1 MTWALATIA
10 ALLIGYA
17 TVSRRL
23 ERLNVSGAMFF
34 TTAGLLV
41 GPVLGLLDLQVHGEQ
56 VKLLAEITLTLV
68 LFADASRISLR
79 ALRHEFAVPLRLL
92 GIGLPLTIVAGA
104 LIGAAVMPGVS
115 FAEALVLA
123 IVLACTDAALGQAV
137 VSDERVP
144 SRIRQGL
151 NVESGLNDGLCVP
164 LFFIAIAI
172 AETDAG
178 TASAHSAAQLVFEQ
192 IGYGLVGGVVAG
204 ALGGLALQLAARR
217 RLIEPHWLQILS
229 VASALLAAG
238 VASALGGS
246 IFIAAFTGGFLFGA
260 LRRDTG
266 GEVTYLVDEGGELFN
281 AVTFIVFGA
290 VILGPLL
297 DEVTWQ
303 IVLYAILSLTVVRM
317 LPVALAHA
325 GNRRSPSDPGVPGL
339 VRAARPGLDRVRG
352 HPDRRHQAPAPPHA
366 AARDHRHDRALRLR
380 PRPHGPATDRALHA
394 LVELTPARRAAH
406 DGERARRR
414 APPARPLAGRSA
426 RRRSR
431 RDLAERDTPG
441 SDEYQASGSA
451 RSAPASLLHL
461 RKGGSAVVAF
471 AFHA

>member
-92 GIGLPLTIVAGA
+92 GIGLPLTILAGA
-104 LIGAAVMPGVS
+104 LVGAAVVPGIS

-204 ALGGLALQLAARR
+204 ALGGIALQLAARR

-238 VASALGGS
+238 VATALGGS

-260 LRRDTG
+260 LRRRHRRRGDLPRRRG
-266 GEVTYLVDEGGELFN
+266 WR
-281 AVTFIVFGA
+281 AVQRGDLHRLRRGDPRPDA
-290 VILGPLL
+290 GRGDLADRALRGPQP
-297 DEVTWQ
+297 DGR
-303 IVLYAILSLTVVRM
+303 ADAAGR
-317 LPVALAHA
+317 ARDA
-325 GNRRSPSDPGVPGL
+325 GNRRSPSDRWRSWAGSG
-339 VRAARPGLDRVRG
+339 RAAS
-352 HPDRRHQAPAPPHA
+352 
-366 AARDHRHDRALRLR
+366 
-380 PRPHGPATDRALHA
+380 PRSCSRSSCST
-394 LVELTPARRAAH
+394 TPSSRTCTRCCS
-406 DGERARRR
+406 
-414 APPARPLAGRSA
+414 RSPS
-426 RRRSR
+426 RSR
-431 RDLAERDTPG
+431 SPSTRT
-441 SDEYQASGSA
+441 ASRRG
-451 RSAPASLLHL
+451 R
-461 RKGGSAVVAF
+461 
-471 AFHA
+471 

>member
-23 ERLNVSGAMFF
+23 EHLNVSGAMFF
-34 TTAGLLV
+34 TTVGLLV
-41 GPVLGLLDLQVHGEQ
+41 GPVLGLLELQLHGEQ

-79 ALRHEFAVPLRLL
+79 ALHHEFAVPLRLL
-92 GIGLPLTIVAGA
+92 GIGLPLTIIAGA
-104 LIGAAVMPGVS
+104 LIGAAVIPGVS

-172 AETDAG
+172 AEADAG
-178 TASAHSAAQLVFEQ
+178 TTSSQSASQLVFEQ

-204 ALGGLALQLAARR
+204 ALGAIALQQAARR

-229 VASALLAAG
+229 LASALLAAG

-266 GEVTYLVDEGGELFN
+266 GEVSYLVDEGGELFN

-290 VILGPLL
+290 AILGPLL
-297 DEVTWQ
+297 DDVTWQ
-303 IVLYAILSLTVVRM
+303 IVLYAVLSLTVVRM
-317 LPVALAHA
+317 LPVALALL
-325 GNRRSPSDPGVPGL
+325 GTG
-339 VRAARPGLDRVRG
+339 
-352 HPDRRHQAPAPPHA
+352 
-366 AARDHRHDRALRLR
+366 
-380 PRPHGPATDRALHA
+380 
-394 LVELTPARRAAH
+394 ARRPTLAFLGWFGPRGLASIVFAVILIDDTKLPHLQTLLLAITVTIALSVYAH
-406 DGERARRR
+406 GLT
-414 APPARPLAGRSA
+414 ARPLTERYTRWWNSHPRDALPTMESVPAAEHRLRVSSRGA
-426 RRRSR
+426 RLDVATDAPRPTSR
-431 RDLAERDTPG
+431 
-441 SDEYQASGSA
+441 
-451 RSAPASLLHL
+451 
-461 RKGGSAVVAF
+461 
-471 AFHA
+471 

>member
-41 GPVLGLLDLQVHGEQ
+41 GPVLGLLDLQLHGEQ

-92 GIGLPLTIVAGA
+92 GIGLPLTILAGA
-104 LIGAAVMPGVS
+104 LVGAVVVPGVS

-178 TASAHSAAQLVFEQ
+178 TASSHSASQLVLEQ
-192 IGYGLVGGVVAG
+192 IGYGLVGGIVAG
-204 ALGGLALQLAARR
+204 ALGAIALRIAARHQT
-217 RLIEPHWLQILS
+217 IEPHWLQILS
-229 VASALLAAG
+229 VSAALLAAG
-238 VASALGGS
+238 VATALGGS
-246 IFIAAFTGGFLFGA
+246 IFIAAFTGGFLFGT
-260 LRRDTG
+260 LRRDAG
-266 GEVTYLVDEGGELFN
+266 GEVSQLVDEGGELFN

-290 VILGPLL
+290 VILGPVL
-297 DEVTWQ
+297 DEISWQ
-303 IVLYAILSLTVVRM
+303 IALYAVLSLTVVRM
-317 LPVALAHA
+317 LPVALALL
-325 GNRRSPSDPGVPGL
+325 GTG
-339 VRAARPGLDRVRG
+339 
-352 HPDRRHQAPAPPHA
+352 
-366 AARDHRHDRALRLR
+366 
-380 PRPHGPATDRALHA
+380 
-394 LVELTPARRAAH
+394 ARRPTVAFLGWFGPRGLASIVFAVILIDDTELPHLHTMLLAITVTIAISVYAH
-406 DGERARRR
+406 GLT
-414 APPARPLAGRSA
+414 ARPLTERYA
-426 RRRSR
+426 RWFNAHP
-431 RDLAERDTPG
+431 RDARPAMESVPAAEHRL
-441 SDEYQASGSA
+441 
-451 RSAPASLLHL
+451 RAPA
-461 RKGGSAVVAF
+461 RAVQLDDAPD
-471 AFHA
+471 ADAPRPTSR

>member
-34 TTAGLLV
+34 TTTGLLV
-41 GPVLGLLDLQVHGEQ
+41 GPVLGLLDLEVHGEQ

-68 LFADASRISLR
+68 LFADASRISLP
-79 ALRHEFAVPLRLL
+79 ALHHEFAVPLRLL
-92 GIGLPLTIVAGA
+92 GIGLPLTILAGA
-104 LIGAAVMPGVS
+104 LIGAAVIPGVA

-178 TASAHSAAQLVFEQ
+178 TASGHTAAQLVFEQ
-192 IGYGLVGGVVAG
+192 IGYGLIGGVGAG
-204 ALGGLALQLAARR
+204 ALGGIALRLAAGR

-229 VASALLAAG
+229 LASAVLAAG
-238 VASALGGS
+238 IASALGGS

-266 GEVTYLVDEGGELFN
+266 GEVSYLVDEGGELFN

-303 IVLYAILSLTVVRM
+303 IVLYAVLSLTVVRM
-317 LPVALAHA
+317 LPVALAMLGTRARRPTLAFLGWFGPRGLASIVFAVILLDDTKLPHLHTLLLA
-325 GNRRSPSDPGVPGL
+325 TTVTIALSVYAHGLTARPLTERYTRWWNSHPRDALPPMESVPAAEHRLRSPS
-339 VRAARPGLDRVRG
+339 RAVQLDRA
-352 HPDRRHQAPAPPHA
+352 PD
-366 AARDHRHDRALRLR
+366 
-380 PRPHGPATDRALHA
+380 AT
-394 LVELTPARRAAH
+394 
-406 DGERARRR
+406 
-414 APPARPLAGRSA
+414 
-426 RRRSR
+426 
-431 RDLAERDTPG
+431 
-441 SDEYQASGSA
+441 
-451 RSAPASLLHL
+451 
-461 RKGGSAVVAF
+461 
-471 AFHA
+471 

>member
-41 GPVLGLLDLQVHGEQ
+41 GPVLGLLDLQLHGEQ

-79 ALRHEFAVPLRLL
+79 ALRHESAVPLRLL
-92 GIGLPLTIVAGA
+92 GMGLPLTIVAGA
-104 LIGAAVMPGVS
+104 LIGATVVPGIS
-115 FAEALVLA
+115 FAEAVVLA

-164 LFFIAIAI
+164 LFFIAIAF

-178 TASAHSAAQLVFEQ
+178 TASGHSAAQLVFEQ
-192 IGYGLVGGVVAG
+192 IGYGLVGGVAAG

-229 VASALLAAG
+229 VASVLLAAG
-238 VASALGGS
+238 VATALGGS

-303 IVLYAILSLTVVRM
+303 IVLYAILSLTIVRM
-317 LPVALAHA
+317 LPVALAML
-325 GNRRSPSDPGVPGL
+325 GTG
-339 VRAARPGLDRVRG
+339 
-352 HPDRRHQAPAPPHA
+352 
-366 AARDHRHDRALRLR
+366 
-380 PRPHGPATDRALHA
+380 
-394 LVELTPARRAAH
+394 ARRPTLAFLGWFGPRGLASIVFAVILLDDTKLPHLRTLLLAITVTIALSVYAH
-406 DGERARRR
+406 GLT
-414 APPARPLAGRSA
+414 ARPLTERYA
-426 RRRSR
+426 RWWNSHPRDALPTMESMPAAEHRLRVPSR
-431 RDLAERDTPG
+431 AVQLDD
-441 SDEYQASGSA
+441 
-451 RSAPASLLHL
+451 APDADAPRPTS
-461 RKGGSAVVAF
+461 R
-471 AFHA
+471 

>member
-23 ERLNVSGAMFF
+23 ERLNVSGAMLF

-41 GPVLGLLDLQVHGEQ
+41 GPVLGLLDLQVRGEQ

-68 LFADASRISLR
+68 LFADASRISLP

-104 LIGAAVMPGVS
+104 LIGAAVIPGVS

-164 LFFIAIAI
+164 LFFIAIAF

-178 TASAHSAAQLVFEQ
+178 TASAHSASQLVFEQ
-192 IGYGLVGGVVAG
+192 IGYGLVGGVAAG

-238 VASALGGS
+238 VATALGGS

-266 GEVTYLVDEGGELFN
+266 GEVSYLVDEGGELFN

-303 IVLYAILSLTVVRM
+303 IVLYAILSLTIVRM
-317 LPVALAHA
+317 LPVALAML
-325 GNRRSPSDPGVPGL
+325 GTG
-339 VRAARPGLDRVRG
+339 
-352 HPDRRHQAPAPPHA
+352 
-366 AARDHRHDRALRLR
+366 
-380 PRPHGPATDRALHA
+380 
-394 LVELTPARRAAH
+394 ARRPTLAFLGWFGPRGLASIVFAVILLDDTKLPH
-406 DGERARRR
+406 LHTLLLAITVTIALSVYVHGLT
-414 APPARPLAGRSA
+414 ARPLAERYTRWWNSHPRDA
-426 RRRSR
+426 MPTMESVPAAEHRLRVPSR
-431 RDLAERDTPG
+431 AVQLDR
-441 SDEYQASGSA
+441 
-451 RSAPASLLHL
+451 APDAT
-461 RKGGSAVVAF
+461 
-471 AFHA
+471 

>member
-23 ERLNVSGAMFF
+23 EHLNVSGAMFF

-41 GPVLGLLDLQVHGEQ
+41 GPVLGLLELQLHGEQ

-79 ALRHEFAVPLRLL
+79 ALQREFAVPLRLL

-104 LIGAAVMPGVS
+104 LVGAAVVPAVS

-172 AETDAG
+172 AEADAG

-192 IGYGLVGGVVAG
+192 IGYGLVGGVGAG

-229 VASALLAAG
+229 LASALLAAG

-266 GEVTYLVDEGGELFN
+266 GEVSYLVDEGGELFN
-281 AVTFIVFGA
+281 AVHLIVFGA
-290 VILGPLL
+290 VVLGPLL
-297 DEVTWQ
+297 DDVTWQ
-303 IVLYAILSLTVVRM
+303 LVVYALLSLTLVRM
-317 LPVALAHA
+317 VPVALALLGTGARRPTVGFLGWFGPRGLASIVFAIILLDEADLPHLRTLLLAITVTIAISVYAHGLTA
-325 GNRRSPSDPGVPGL
+325 GPLTERYVRWWTAHPRDVEPAMEGL
-339 VRAARPGLDRVRG
+339 PAGEHRVR
-352 HPDRRHQAPAPPHA
+352 
-366 AARDHRHDRALRLR
+366 R
-380 PRPHGPATDRALHA
+380 PVAGP
-394 LVELTPARRAAH
+394 
-406 DGERARRR
+406 
-414 APPARPLAGRSA
+414 
-426 RRRSR
+426 
-431 RDLAERDTPG
+431 
-441 SDEYQASGSA
+441 
-451 RSAPASLLHL
+451 
-461 RKGGSAVVAF
+461 
-471 AFHA
+471 

>member
-10 ALLIGYA
+10 ALLISYA

-23 ERLNVSGAMFF
+23 ESLSVSGAMFF

-41 GPVLGLLDLQVHGEQ
+41 GPVLGLLDLQVRGEQ

-68 LFADASRISLR
+68 LFADASRISLP
-79 ALRHEFAVPLRLL
+79 ALHREYAVPLRLL

-104 LIGAAVMPGVS
+104 LIGVAVVPGVGL
-115 FAEALVLA
+115 AEAAVLA

-137 VSDERVP
+137 VSDDRVP

-178 TASAHSAAQLVFEQ
+178 TTSAHSAFQLVFEQ
-192 IGYGLVGGVVAG
+192 IGYGLVGGVAAG
-204 ALGGLALQLAARR
+204 ALGGIAVQLAARR

-238 VASALGGS
+238 VAEALGGS
-246 IFIAAFTGGFLFGA
+246 IFVAAFTGGFLFGA

-266 GEVTYLVDEGGELFN
+266 GEVSYLVDEGGELFN

-290 VILGPLL
+290 VILGPQL

-317 LPVALAHA
+317 LPVALAML
-325 GNRRSPSDPGVPGL
+325 GTG
-339 VRAARPGLDRVRG
+339 
-352 HPDRRHQAPAPPHA
+352 
-366 AARDHRHDRALRLR
+366 
-380 PRPHGPATDRALHA
+380 
-394 LVELTPARRAAH
+394 ARRPTLAFLGWFGPRGLASIVFAVILLDDTELPHLQTLLLAITATIALSVYAH
-406 DGERARRR
+406 GLT
-414 APPARPLAGRSA
+414 ARPLTERYTRWWNSHP
-426 RRRSR
+426 
-431 RDLAERDTPG
+431 RDTL
-441 SDEYQASGSA
+441 
-451 RSAPASLLHL
+451 PAMESVAAADHRL
-461 RKGGSAVVAF
+461 RVPPRAVP
-471 AFHA
+471 

>member
-10 ALLIGYA
+10 ALLIAYA

-23 ERLNVSGAMFF
+23 ESLSVSGAMFF

-41 GPVLGLLDLQVHGEQ
+41 GPVLGLLDLQVRGEQ

-79 ALRHEFAVPLRLL
+79 ALRREYAVPLRLL

-104 LIGAAVMPGVS
+104 LIGVAVVPGVGL
-115 FAEALVLA
+115 AEAAVLA

-137 VSDERVP
+137 VSDDRVP

-172 AETDAG
+172 AEADAG
-178 TASAHSAAQLVFEQ
+178 TTSAHSAFQLVFEQ
-192 IGYGLVGGVVAG
+192 IGYGLVGGVAAG
-204 ALGGLALQLAARR
+204 ALGGMAVQLAARR

-238 VASALGGS
+238 VAEALGGS
-246 IFIAAFTGGFLFGA
+246 IFVAAFTGGFLFGA

-266 GEVTYLVDEGGELFN
+266 GEVSYLVEEGGELFN

-290 VILGPLL
+290 VILGPQL

-303 IVLYAILSLTVVRM
+303 IVLYAVLSLTVVRM
-317 LPVALAHA
+317 VPVALAMV
-325 GNRRSPSDPGVPGL
+325 GIG
-339 VRAARPGLDRVRG
+339 
-352 HPDRRHQAPAPPHA
+352 
-366 AARDHRHDRALRLR
+366 
-380 PRPHGPATDRALHA
+380 
-394 LVELTPARRAAH
+394 ARRPTLAFLGWFGPRGLASIVFAVILLDDTELPHLQTLLLAITATIALSVYAH
-406 DGERARRR
+406 GLT
-414 APPARPLAGRSA
+414 ARPLTERYTRWWNSHP
-426 RRRSR
+426 
-431 RDLAERDTPG
+431 RDTV
-441 SDEYQASGSA
+441 
-451 RSAPASLLHL
+451 PAMESVPAADHRL
-461 RKGGSAVVAF
+461 RVPPRAVS
-471 AFHA
+471 

>member
-10 ALLIGYA
+10 VLLIGYA

-23 ERLNVSGAMFF
+23 EGLNVSGAMFF

-41 GPVLGLLDLQVHGEQ
+41 GPVLGLLELEVHGEQ

-79 ALRHEFAVPLRLL
+79 ALRHESAVPLRLL
-92 GIGLPLTIVAGA
+92 GMGLPLTIVAGA
-104 LIGAAVMPGVS
+104 LIGATVVPGIS
-115 FAEALVLA
+115 FAEAVVLA

-164 LFFIAIAI
+164 LFFIAIAF

-178 TASAHSAAQLVFEQ
+178 TASAHSAAQLVWEQ
-192 IGYGLVGGVVAG
+192 IGYGLVGGVAAG
-204 ALGGLALQLAARR
+204 ALGGIALRLAARR

-238 VASALGGS
+238 IATALGGS

-266 GEVTYLVDEGGELFN
+266 GEVTYLVDEGGELLN

-290 VILGPLL
+290 IILGPLL

-303 IVLYAILSLTVVRM
+303 IVLYAVLSVTVVRM
-317 LPVALAHA
+317 LPVALAMLGTGA
-325 GNRRSPSDPGVPGL
+325 RRPTLAFLGWF
-339 VRAARPGLDRVRG
+339 
-352 HPDRRHQAPAPPHA
+352 
-366 AARDHRHDRALRLR
+366 
-380 PRPHGPATDRALHA
+380 GPAAS
-394 LVELTPARRAAH
+394 P
-406 DGERARRR
+406 
-414 APPARPLAGRSA
+414 RSCS
-426 RRRSR
+426 RS
-431 RDLAERDTPG
+431 
-441 SDEYQASGSA
+441 S
-451 RSAPASLLHL
+451 
-461 RKGGSAVVAF
+461 
-471 AFHA
+471 

>member
-34 TTAGLLV
+34 TTTGLLV
-41 GPVLGLLDLQVHGEQ
+41 GPVLGLLDLQLHSEQ

-79 ALRHEFAVPLRLL
+79 ALRHESAVPLRLL
-92 GIGLPLTIVAGA
+92 GMGLPLTIVAGA
-104 LIGAAVMPGVS
+104 LIGATVVPGIS
-115 FAEALVLA
+115 FAEAVVLA

-164 LFFIAIAI
+164 LFFIAIAF

-178 TASAHSAAQLVFEQ
+178 TASAHSASQLVFEQ
-192 IGYGLVGGVVAG
+192 IGYGLVGGVAAG

-238 VASALGGS
+238 VATALGGS

-290 VILGPLL
+290 VILGPVL

-303 IVLYAILSLTVVRM
+303 IVLYAILSLTIARM
-317 LPVALAHA
+317 LPVALAMLGTGARRPTLAFLGWFGPRGLASIVFAVILLDDTKLPHLQTLLLA
-325 GNRRSPSDPGVPGL
+325 ITVTIALSVYVHGLTARPLTERYARWWNSHPRDALPTMESVPGAEHRLRSPS
-339 VRAARPGLDRVRG
+339 RAVQLDG
-352 HPDRRHQAPAPPHA
+352 APD
-366 AARDHRHDRALRLR
+366 
-380 PRPHGPATDRALHA
+380 AT
-394 LVELTPARRAAH
+394 
-406 DGERARRR
+406 
-414 APPARPLAGRSA
+414 
-426 RRRSR
+426 
-431 RDLAERDTPG
+431 
-441 SDEYQASGSA
+441 
-451 RSAPASLLHL
+451 
-461 RKGGSAVVAF
+461 
-471 AFHA
+471 

>member
-34 TTAGLLV
+34 TTTGLLV
-41 GPVLGLLDLQVHGEQ
+41 GPVLGLLDLQLHSEQ

-79 ALRHEFAVPLRLL
+79 ALRHESAVPLRLL
-92 GIGLPLTIVAGA
+92 GMGLPLTIVAGA
-104 LIGAAVMPGVS
+104 LIGATVVPGIS
-115 FAEALVLA
+115 FAEAVVLA

-164 LFFIAIAI
+164 LFFIAIAF

-178 TASAHSAAQLVFEQ
+178 TASAHYAAQLVFEQ
-192 IGYGLVGGVVAG
+192 IGYGLVGGVAAG

-238 VASALGGS
+238 VATALGGS

-290 VILGPLL
+290 VILGPVL

-303 IVLYAILSLTVVRM
+303 IVLYAILSLTIARM
-317 LPVALAHA
+317 LPVALAMLGTGARRPTLAFLGWFGPRGLASIVFAVILLDDTKLPHLQTLLLA
-325 GNRRSPSDPGVPGL
+325 ITVAIALSVYVHGLTARPLTERYARWWNSHPRDALPTMESVPAAEHRLRSPS
-339 VRAARPGLDRVRG
+339 RAVQLDG
-352 HPDRRHQAPAPPHA
+352 APD
-366 AARDHRHDRALRLR
+366 
-380 PRPHGPATDRALHA
+380 AT
-394 LVELTPARRAAH
+394 
-406 DGERARRR
+406 
-414 APPARPLAGRSA
+414 
-426 RRRSR
+426 
-431 RDLAERDTPG
+431 
-441 SDEYQASGSA
+441 
-451 RSAPASLLHL
+451 
-461 RKGGSAVVAF
+461 
-471 AFHA
+471 

>member
-23 ERLNVSGAMFF
+23 EWLNVSGAMFF

-41 GPVLGLLDLQVHGEQ
+41 GPVLGLLDLEVHGEQ

-68 LFADASRISLR
+68 LFADASRISLP
-79 ALRHEFAVPLRLL
+79 ALHHEFAVPLRLL
-92 GIGLPLTIVAGA
+92 GIGLPLTILAGA
-104 LIGAAVMPGVS
+104 LIGAAVIPGVS

-178 TASAHSAAQLVFEQ
+178 TASGHSASQLVFEQ
-192 IGYGLVGGVVAG
+192 IGYGLIGGVAAG

-217 RLIEPHWLQILS
+217 QLIEPHWLQILS

-238 VASALGGS
+238 VATALGGS

-303 IVLYAILSLTVVRM
+303 IVLYSVLSLTVVRM
-317 LPVALAHA
+317 LPVALAML
-325 GNRRSPSDPGVPGL
+325 GTG
-339 VRAARPGLDRVRG
+339 
-352 HPDRRHQAPAPPHA
+352 
-366 AARDHRHDRALRLR
+366 
-380 PRPHGPATDRALHA
+380 
-394 LVELTPARRAAH
+394 ARRPTVAFLGWFGPRGLASIVFAVILIDDTELPHLQTLLLAITVTIALSVYAH
-406 DGERARRR
+406 GLT
-414 APPARPLAGRSA
+414 ARPLTERYTRWWNSHPRDALPKMESVPAAEHRL
-426 RRRSR
+426 RVPSR
-431 RDLAERDTPG
+431 AVQLEG
-441 SDEYQASGSA
+441 
-451 RSAPASLLHL
+451 APDAT
-461 RKGGSAVVAF
+461 
-471 AFHA
+471 